1 MRVAPLCHPAY
12 SSPAF
17 HRWRLSEG
25 RHRFWFGTVHYHNHI
40 LSHLHRCVPD
50 FVGQRARQLSF
61 VHGDVIGE
69 AGRPIEHV
77 FFPSSGMI
85 SIVVD
90 LRDGGRVE
98 AAMVGRR
105 NAIGASVVFGGRT
118 HLNTS
123 FAQLPGSGWSLR
135 AADLVELASREPD
148 VRNILFDNEQFLQA
162 QSQQTA
168 ACNARHVIPQR
179 LATWILRASDAT
191 GGEDLTLTQEYL
203 AQMLGVQRASVS
215 MFAGALQDKG
225 LIFYRRGRV
234 KVLDRD
240 GLEHR
245 ACECHAALRMQHARL
260 FDTDVN
266 QPA

>member
-1 MRVAPLCHPAY
+1 L
-12 SSPAF
+12 
-17 HRWRLSEG
+17 
-25 RHRFWFGTVHYHNHI
+25 HYHNQI
-40 LSHLHRCVPD
+40 LSFLHARFPD

-69 AGRPIEHV
+69 AGRPIEHA

-85 SIVVD
+85 SVVVE

-105 NAIGASVVFGGRT
+105 NAIGGSVVFGGLN

-123 FAQLPGSGWSLR
+123 FAQLPGSGWLLK
-135 AADLVELASREPD
+135 ATDLVELAERDPD
-148 VRNILFDNEQFLQA
+148 VRNLLFDNEQYLLAQA
-162 QSQQTA
+162 QQTA
-168 ACNARHVIPQR
+168 ACNARHVIPKR
-179 LATWILRASDAT
+179 LGTWILRASEAC
-191 GGEDLTLTQEYL
+191 GGDELTLTQEYL

-215 MFAGALQDKG
+215 MFAGELQDKG

-234 KVLDRD
+234 RVLDRE
-240 GLEHR
+240 GLEHH
-245 ACECHAALRMQHARL
+245 ACECHAVLRRQHATL
-260 FDTDVN
+260 FEGDIN

>member
-1 MRVAPLCHPAY
+1 MA
-12 SSPAF
+12 
-17 HRWRLSEG
+17 
-25 RHRFWFGTVHYHNHI
+25 
-40 LSHLHRCVPD
+40 
-50 FVGQRARQLSF
+50 F

-69 AGRPIEHV
+69 AGRPIESV

-85 SIVVD
+85 SVVVD

-98 AAMVGRR
+98 AAMVGRK
-105 NAIGASVVFGGRT
+105 NAVGGSVVFGGRQ

-123 FAQLPGSGWSLR
+123 FAQLPGIGWSLK
-135 AADLVELASREPD
+135 AADVIELANRDDD
-148 VRNILFDNEQFLQA
+148 VRNILFDNEQFLLA

-179 LATWILRASDAT
+179 LATWILRAADAS
-191 GGEDLTLTQEYL
+191 GGDELTLTQEYL

-234 KVLDRD
+234 KVLDRA
-240 GLEHR
+240 GLEHL
-245 ACECHAALRMQHARL
+245 ACECQAALRHQHARL
-260 FDTDVN
+260 FEADVN
-266 QPA
+266 QSA

>member
-1 MRVAPLCHPAY
+1 M
-12 SSPAF
+12 
-17 HRWRLSEG
+17 
-25 RHRFWFGTVHYHNHI
+25 HYHNQI
-40 LSHLHRCVPD
+40 LSFLHHRFPD
-50 FVGQRARQLSF
+50 FVGPRARQVAF
-61 VHGDVIGE
+61 VHGDIIGE
-69 AGRPIEHV
+69 AGRPIENV

-85 SIVVD
+85 SVVVD

-105 NAIGASVVFGGRT
+105 NAIGGSVVFGARM

-123 FAQLPGSGWSLR
+123 FAQLPGSGWSLK
-135 AADLVELASREPD
+135 AADLIELAGRED
-148 VRNILFDNEQFLQA
+148 AVRNILFDNEQYLLAQA
-162 QSQQTA
+162 QQTA

-179 LATWILRASDAT
+179 LATWILRAADAS
-191 GGEDLTLTQEYL
+191 GGEELTLTQEYL

-234 KVLDRD
+234 KVLERE
-240 GLEHR
+240 GLEQH
-245 ACECHAALRMQHARL
+245 ACECHAALRSQQAKL
-260 FDTDVN
+260 FAAEIP

>member
-1 MRVAPLCHPAY
+1 MRRISTHHDFLVC
-12 SSPAF
+12 
-17 HRWRLSEG
+17 R
-25 RHRFWFGTVHYHNHI
+25 VHYHNHI
-40 LSHLHRCVPD
+40 LSFLHRRFPD
-50 FVGQRARQLSF
+50 FVGNRARQLSF
-61 VHGDVIGE
+61 VHGDIIGE

-77 FFPSSGMI
+77 VFPSSGMI

-105 NAIGASVVFGGRT
+105 HTIGSSVVFGGRT

-123 FAQLPGSGWSLR
+123 FAQLPGNGWSLK
-135 AADLVELASREPD
+135 AADLIDLANRETE
-148 VRNILFDNEQFLQA
+148 VRNILFDNELYLLAQA
-162 QSQQTA
+162 QQTA

-179 LATWILRASDAT
+179 LATWILRASEAT
-191 GGEDLTLTQEYL
+191 GGEELTLTQEYL

-234 KVLDRD
+234 RVLDPR
-240 GLEHR
+240 GLEQQ
-245 ACECHAALRMQHARL
+245 ACECHAVLRAQHARL
-260 FDTDVN
+260 FEAEVS

>member
-1 MRVAPLCHPAY
+1 
-12 SSPAF
+12 
-17 HRWRLSEG
+17 
-25 RHRFWFGTVHYHNHI
+25 VHYHNHI
-40 LSHLHRCVPD
+40 LSVLHRRSPD

-85 SIVVD
+85 SVVVD

-98 AAMVGRR
+98 AAMVGRK
-105 NAIGASVVFGGRT
+105 NAIGGSVVFGGRT

-123 FAQLPGSGWSLR
+123 FAQLPGSGWSIK
-135 AADLVELASREPD
+135 AADVIELANRDSD
-148 VRNILFDNEQFLQA
+148 VRNILFDNEQFLLA

-168 ACNARHVIPQR
+168 ACNARHLIPQR
-179 LATWILRASDAT
+179 LAAWILRAADAS
-191 GGEDLTLTQEYL
+191 GGDELTLTQEYL

-234 KVLDRD
+234 KVLDRA
-240 GLEHR
+240 GLEQQ
-245 ACECHAALRMQHARL
+245 ACECHAALRRQQAVL
-260 FDTDVN
+260 VEPDTG